1 VSVLFARVSCMVSQ
15 MTKIGITAVLVKNGA
30 GPYVEDV
37 METLRVAHA
46 GYQLSIT
53 VRNLTAT

>member
-1 VSVLFARVSCMVSQ
+1 MSVLFARVSCMVSQ
-15 MTKIGITAVLVKNGA
+15 MNGVGITAVLVRSKS

-46 GYQLSIT
+46 GYQLCII
-53 VRNLTAT
+53 VRNLAAT